1 MDEDQINPTYHCP
14 NGNDRF
20 AVAVDV
26 EEFRRIFVAFP
37 WTSSRNSSM
46 DDLINDR
53 TRRDLRFEPD
63 GSSFD
68 LERSSME
75 DDRLLS
81 SFVTGK
87 NKSSINLIL
96 NILPAFIDRYIS
108 EINMRT

>member
-81 SFVTGK
+81 SFVTEK